1 MKFESVRQYLPLA
14 LVLSASCLF
23 SVPASANPTTDDV
36 AIQTEPVSAMLVASS
51 DAAKAVLAAVPA
63 PAPAKRTKTESS
75 NANAL
80 RTRFVIGVE
89 KSTDFQVFTLT
100 NPTRVIVD
108 MPDMKLRL
116 PDEPQDKA
124 GGLVSSFRAGASAPG
139 RTRVVIETTSSV
151 VVQSSKMEKS
161 KDGKSQQL
169 AIEIVQAS
177 SVSKSA
183 RKAMKSP
190 PSALGASGLQP
201 PTPLRA
207 QRPDVKAAKTFKPT
221 IVIDPGHGGHDT
233 GAVKNGAVEKE
244 VVLAF
249 SKALKKKLEDSGRYK
264 VVLTRDNDTFVPL
277 DERLVIAERSKGS
290 LFIAVHA
297 DYATTRA
304 RGATIY
310 SLRDGM
316 ANSLKRSAKGEV
328 SSNVLSSAEVTKV
341 KTAND
346 SDGDVSAVRN
356 ILSDLAQREVDATQE
371 RTSLF
376 TRAVIENMGETT
388 NMRDDPDQQAGFRVL
403 KTAKFPSV
411 LIELAYVTNK
421 EDAEQLKSTSWRD
434 KVSDSIKTAIDNY
447 FSNQISRLPM

>member
-1 MKFESVRQYLPLA
+1 MKFATRRLSLPLA
-14 LVLSASCLF
+14 LVFSALLPIC
-23 SVPASANPTTDDV
+23 SAIAAEPTEQAT
-36 AIQTEPVSAMLVASS
+36 VSEMLVASTG
-51 DAAKAVLAAVPA
+51 AAKPVLAATPT
-63 PAPAKRTKTESS
+63 PAKRPKSQAEGP
-75 NANAL
+75 AH
-80 RTRFVIGVE
+80 TRFVIGLE
-89 KSTDFQVFTLT
+89 KTSEFQVFTLT
-100 NPTRVIVD
+100 NPNRVIVD
-108 MPDMKLRL
+108 L
-116 PDEPQDKA
+116 PDIKLSLPAEPQEKA

-139 RTRVVIETTSSV
+139 RTRIVIEMNSAV
-151 VVQSSKMEKS
+151 VVQSSKIEKT

-169 AIEIVQAS
+169 ALDILPAS
-177 SVSKSA
+177 AVTKSA
-183 RKAMKSP
+183 RKTMKVP
-190 PSALGASGLQP
+190 PSGLGASGIQP
-201 PTPLRA
+201 PLPQRA
-207 QRPDVKAAKTFKPT
+207 MRPDVKAAKTFKPT
-221 IVIDPGHGGHDT
+221 IIIDPGHGGHDT

-249 SKALKKKLEDSGRYK
+249 SKALKQKLEGTGRYH
-264 VVLTRDNDTFVPL
+264 VVLTRETDLFIPL
-277 DERLVIAERSKGS
+277 DERLKIAEANKGS

-297 DYATTRA
+297 DYATTHA

-328 SSNVLSSAEVTKV
+328 SSNVLSSAELTAV
-341 KTAND
+341 KSASD
-346 SDGDVSAVRN
+346 SDRDVSAVRN
-356 ILSDLAQREVDATQE
+356 ILSDLAEREVDATQE

-434 KVSDSIKTAIDNY
+434 KVSDSIRTAIDNY